1 MLGYILKIDFIVR
14 CNGIK
19 FFKNEFKKK
28 VEFIFEIYNY
38 YLRCLVLFYYK
49 FCYLGFFV
57 DLLLLL

>member
-1 MLGYILKIDFIVR
+1 MVLS
-14 CNGIK
+14 
-19 FFKNEFKKK
+19 FFKNELKKK

-38 YLRCLVLFYYK
+38 YLRCLVLLYYK